1 MKAIGSL
8 FGVKQA
14 EGPSAA
20 EQAAQADRMKQANT
34 ADAEADARVA
44 LAGRASSLRKSLAFN
59 DQRKGTL
66 GG

>member
-8 FGVKQA
+8 FGMKA

-20 EQAAQADRMKQANT
+20 EQAAQADRAQQANR
-34 ADAEADARVA
+34 ANAEADARVA
-44 LAGRASSLRKSLAFN
+44 LAGRATSLRKSLAFA
-59 DQRKGTL
+59 DTKKGTL

>member
-8 FGVKQA
+8 FGMKA
-14 EGPSAA
+14 EGPSSA
-20 EQAAQADRMKQANT
+20 EKAAQADRMKQANT

-44 LAGRASSLRKSLAFN
+44 LAGRATSLRKSLAYR
-59 DQRKGTL
+59 DDRKGTL